1 MITSHTAS
9 VSVDTIVDGGTLVGS
24 DGLVDASIAIEDGEI
39 AAVGARSELPTADDV
54 VDATESLVM
63 PGVVDVHVHLDDMF
77 SNDTYETASR
87 AAALGGTTT
96 AIDFAW
102 QAWVS
107 ESSIFEEE
115 STLLEGIERKRAK
128 AESSLIDYGLHGAI
142 TREDPAVF
150 EELPAIVEA
159 GVTSIKMFTAY
170 EHGLPNG
177 FINEVLREAADHDLV
192 AVVHTEDASICE
204 VITEQFK
211 REGKGDPEY
220 YPRSRPDY
228 AEAMAADDAVTMA
241 MEAGCR
247 YYGIHTTCRKAAE
260 VIAAH
265 REDHHDR
272 IRAETCTQYTVADDS
287 LFEAVGLLPM
297 AAPPL
302 RKADDNEAMF
312 EHLNRGSI
320 DVVST
325 DHCGYTRE
333 QKQHENWWE
342 GTFGMNSL
350 QRSLP
355 VFYDEAVD
363 ERGFGPSFVVEK
375 LCTAPARIF
384 GMPEKGTLA
393 PGTHAD
399 IVVFDPDA
407 DEPINPAT
415 NESVSDYSVYEGR
428 SVGRVERTFVR
439 GELVADDGEVVGEAG
454 HGEFLER
461 EIPDWER

>member
-1 MITSHTAS
+1 
-9 VSVDTIVDGGTLVGS
+9 VSIDTVIIDGTLVQP
-24 DGLVDASIAIEDGEI
+24 DGMLDASLAIDDGEI
-39 AAVGARSELPTADDV
+39 VAVGERSELPVAEET
-54 VDATESLVM
+54 VDASGKLVM

-77 SNDTYETASR
+77 SRDTYETASR

-96 AIDFAW
+96 FIDFAW

-107 ESSIFEEE
+107 ESSIFDEE
-115 STLLEGIERKRAK
+115 STLVEGIDRKQAK
-128 AESSLIDYGLHGAI
+128 AEDSLIDYSLHGAI

-150 EELPAIVEA
+150 DELPEIVDR

-170 EHGLPNG
+170 DHGLPNG
-177 FINEVLREAADHDLV
+177 FIDEVLQEAADYDLV
-192 AVVHTEDASICE
+192 AVLHTEDSSVCE
-204 VITEQFK
+204 AITERYK

-228 AEAMAADDAVTMA
+228 AEAMAADNAIRMA

-260 VIAAH
+260 VIEGYRDTH
-265 REDHHDR
+265 THR

-287 LFEAVGLLPM
+287 LFEEVGLLPM

-302 RKADDNEAMF
+302 RKPDDNEAMF
-312 EHLNRGSI
+312 EYLDRGTL

-333 QKQHENWWE
+333 MKQVDDWWD

-350 QRSLP
+350 QRSFP
-355 VFYDEAVD
+355 VFHDEAVNR
-363 ERGFGPSFVVEK
+363 RGFGYPFLVRK
-375 LCTAPARIF
+375 LCANPARVF
-384 GMPEKGTLA
+384 GMPNKGTLD
-393 PGTHAD
+393 PGTDAD

-407 DEPINPAT
+407 TEVISPED
-415 NESVSDYSVYEGR
+415 NESISDFSVYSGR
-428 SVGRVERTFVR
+428 EVTGRVTQTFVR
-439 GELVADDGEVVGEAG
+439 GERIAADGDIVGETG
-454 HGEFLER
+454 HGKFVHR
-461 EIPDWER
+461 EIPDWEQ